1 MKVRVEFYS
10 QLRDLAGTA
19 ELNVDLPADAT
30 VTDLLEKMNISSKVI
45 SDEDKE
51 DMGLLMM
58 MKEVDRSEK
67 VSYEEVMKKL
77 NS

>member
-1 MKVRVEFYS
+1 MESIVISPKTKDEAK
-10 QLRDLAGTA
+10 LITA
-19 ELNVDLPADAT
+19 
-30 VTDLLEKMNISSKVI
+30 LLERMRISSKI
-45 SDEDKE
+45 ITDEEKE
-51 DMGLLMM
+51 DLGLLMM

>member
-1 MKVRVEFYS
+1 MESIVISPKSKDEAK
-10 QLRDLAGTA
+10 LI
-19 ELNVDLPADAT
+19 
-30 VTDLLEKMNISSKVI
+30 TDLLEKMNITAKVI
-45 SDEDKE
+45 TDEEKE

-58 MKEVDRSEK
+58 MKEVDRSDK